1 MNVILNILAGII
13 LILIGYCIK
22 WFENYWRNRNPLSIT
37 IDQNFDYTGHGG
49 TRGILFNIGFR
60 MNVNFKNNTKNE
72 NNIMISDISLYPK
85 EEIELFDF
93 EYENGVYPE
102 IKSSPIKDFPINP
115 GSKLMYF
122 KFKIK
127 GNKKFGLSDIE
138 KYSDIPMI
146 FKIEY
151 SLPPDFKTKPEKI
164 KMENFFNN
172 LIETV
177 KKRNIF

>member
-37 IDQNFDYTGHGG
+37 IDQNFGYTGHGG

-72 NNIMISDISLYPK
+72 NNIMISDIRLYPQK
-85 EEIELFDF
+85 EIGFFDF

-122 KFKIK
+122 KFNLK
-127 GNKKFGLSDIE
+127 GNKKFSLSDIE
-138 KYSDIPMI
+138 KYKNMPVI
-146 FKIEY
+146 FEIKY
-151 SLPPDFKTKPEKI
+151 SLSPDFKEKAIII
-164 KMENFFNN
+164 KMEKFFEN
-172 LIETV
+172 LVRAI
-177 KKRNIF
+177 KK